1 MTGFIYAIRCMDR
14 VKIGFST
21 DPILR
26 FNKVQSDN
34 AEPCRLLGVIAGDLD
49 LEAELHSRFSEYH
62 IRGEWFHLKGAVAEF
77 VCTMD
82 EPFTKRQAES
92 LADLMCADDG
102 FDVVEWMKAVSGRQ
116 KIISDFTGITQSKI
130 SQICNDRLPLTKGTE
145 ARIRAAILAAAGPKT
160 QANA

>member
-21 DPILR
+21 DPVLR

-34 AEPCRLLGVIAGDLD
+34 AEPCRLLGVIAGDLK
-49 LEAELHSRFSEYH
+49 LEAQIHNIYYSYH

-77 VCTMD
+77 VCQMD
-82 EPFTKRQAES
+82 EPFTKRQIES
-92 LADLMCADDG
+92 LADLMCADDE
-102 FDVVEWMKAVSGRQ
+102 FDVVEWMKTGSGRQ
-116 KIISDFTGITQSKI
+116 KIVSDATGITQSKI

-145 ARIRAAILAAAGPKT
+145 ARIRAAILSMAGPKG
-160 QANA
+160 QAA

>member
-82 EPFTKRQAES
+82 EPFTKKQAELLS
-92 LADLMCADDG
+92 DLAFTDDG
-102 FDVVEWMKAVSGRQ
+102 FDVVEWMKAVNGRQ
-116 KIISDFTGITQSKI
+116 KVISTATGITQSKI

-145 ARIRAAILAAAGPKT
+145 ARIRAAILAMAGLKAEAA
-160 QANA
+160 